1 MNCYSILETFSS
13 KKFKAIHRKEFNWT
27 EIYTEI
33 KNPLVYYRENYI
45 DFRLECLKGTEL
57 ECIDI
62 SFGIKLEN
70 KIIGLMPLFFI
81 RKSNNNEL
89 SFLENS
95 VYPIKFISTIS
106 PNLKKEIANQIIKGI
121 LILSELLK
129 IKKLTFID
137 QLIPSKKLSL
147 WHNILLQ
154 HNFKCH
160 ITRELFTDL
169 KLDYLDLKK
178 HYRKSYKSLIS
189 KGSRI
194 LNPYKFNGDD
204 ETVWQEFKLLHF
216 KAAGRK
222 TRSDRSWDLLF
233 KEVMNNN
240 SSFYYCT
247 DQNGIMVGG
256 SFIMENDFEAIY
268 AVAAY
273 NRELFNLPIGHFLQD
288 FLIKDLLQTKKRW
301 YRLGRKFHEMDLDR
315 PTNKE
320 IQIGKFKSGFSTDS
334 IANFRFSLI

>member
-106 PNLKKEIANQIIKGI
+106 HNLKKEITNQIITGV
-121 LILSELLK
+121 LILSDSLK
-129 IKKLTFID
+129 TKKLIFVD

-147 WHNILLQ
+147 WHKILLQ
-154 HNFKCH
+154 HNLKCH

-189 KGSRI
+189 KGSKV
-194 LNPYKFNGDD
+194 LDPYKFNGDN
-204 ETVWQEFKLLHF
+204 ESVWQEFKLLHL

-222 TRSDRSWDLLF
+222 TRSERSWDLLYN
-233 KEVMNNN
+233 EILNNA
-240 SSFYYCT
+240 SSFYYCK
-247 DQNGIMVGG
+247 DKNGVMVGG

-273 NRELFNLPIGHFLQD
+273 ERELFNLPIGHFLQD
-288 FLIKDLLQTKKRW
+288 FIIKDLLQTKKQW
-301 YRLGRKFHEMDLDR
+301 YRLGRKFHETDLDR

-320 IQIGKFKSGFSTDS
+320 IQIGKFKSGFSTELV
-334 IANFRFSLI
+334 ANFRFSV

>member
-1 MNCYSILETFSS
+1 MNYYSILETISS
-13 KKFKAIHRKEFNWT
+13 KKFKAIPRKEFNWT

-70 KIIGLMPLFFI
+70 KIIGLMPLFLIQNSKF
-81 RKSNNNEL
+81 KEL

-106 PNLKKEIANQIIKGI
+106 PNLKKELVNQIVKGV
-121 LILSELLK
+121 LILSDLLNTK
-129 IKKLTFID
+129 QLTFID
-137 QLIPSKKLSL
+137 QLIPTKKLSI
-147 WHNILLQ
+147 WHITLLQ
-154 HNFKCH
+154 HNLKCH

-169 KLDYLDLKK
+169 ELSYLDMKK
-178 HYRKSYKSLIS
+178 YYRKSYKSLIS

-194 LNPYKFNGDD
+194 LNPYKFDGDN
-204 ETVWQEFKLLHF
+204 ESVWQEFKLLHL

-222 TRSDRSWDLLF
+222 TRSERSWDLLYN
-233 KEVMNNN
+233 EILNNA

-247 DQNGIMVGG
+247 DKNGVMVGG

-273 NRELFNLPIGHFLQD
+273 DRELFNLPIGHFLQD
-288 FLIKDLLQTKKRW
+288 FIIKDLLQTKKQW
-301 YRLGRKFHEMDLDR
+301 YRLGRKFHETDLDR

-320 IQIGKFKSGFSTDS
+320 IQIGKFKSGFSTELV
-334 IANFRFSLI
+334 ANFRFSV